1 MNKLKFTA
9 AAAALVMMCS
19 CSSGETEKEGE
30 KSLYQQGIAVISMMD
45 EMVSSDDYGLLIAGS
60 SEITE
65 MADQIAEGDYS
76 QPKAVYEIENAG
88 TAVLSLLS
96 SSSSAFNNMSEP
108 LKEYTQMRLYNSIAM
123 QVNSKYSAT
132 CVAASS
138 AYSAGK
144 VFVNSSIS
152 GNKIY
157 IYLYEESYPV
167 MVSFEPGEDNAVT
180 ASGMFIFDDEFK
192 DSEEQ
197 DINELLEN
205 SSVLSTAKPKEIEM
219 K

>member
-1 MNKLKFTA
+1 MNKLKITA
-9 AAAALVMMCS
+9 AATALVMMCS
-19 CSSGETEKEGE
+19 CSSGETEKKGE
-30 KSLYQQGIAVISMMD
+30 KSLYQQGIDVISMMD
-45 EMVSSDDYGLLIAGS
+45 EMASSDDYSLLIAGS

-88 TAVLSLLS
+88 TAVLSLLA
-96 SSSSAFNNMSEP
+96 SSSSAFNNMSDP
-108 LKEYTQMRLYNSIAM
+108 LKEYAQKRMYGAIATHI
-123 QVNSKYSAT
+123 NSKYGAT

-138 AYSAGK
+138 VYSAAK

-167 MVSFEPGEDNAVT
+167 MVSFDTGEDNAVT
-180 ASGMFIFDDEFK
+180 ASGIFIFDDEFK
-192 DSEEQ
+192 NSEKQ
-197 DINELLEN
+197 DIYELLEN
-205 SSVLSTAKPKEIEM
+205 SQVLSTAKPKEIEM